1 MLCSAIN
8 WGRKFRDE
16 NGRFLF
22 KENPLRGLGIP
33 KQKNPNRPVATT
45 DRVEA
50 IRTKYREVLM
60 RVEWDGQREYRESFL
75 PAIFDLVVE
84 SGRRIGAVC
93 SLHTKDLRLDAT
105 EDEPYGAIVWP
116 ADTDKMNREWRCPL
130 TAMGRQAVGRA
141 LLKRPIVGAGWL
153 FAAAKDLSKPVR
165 VDQAS
170 AWLREAEKLAGVEHM
185 DGSLFHSYRRLWATV
200 RKDLPDV
207 DVAQAGGWASLAALK
222 TAYQR
227 PDAATIRRVVMHQAE
242 LREVR

>member
-16 NGRFLF
+16 NGRFPF

-105 EDEPYGAIVWP
+105 EDEPYGAIV
-116 ADTDKMNREWRCPL
+116 
-130 TAMGRQAVGRA
+130 
-141 LLKRPIVGAGWL
+141 
-153 FAAAKDLSKPVR
+153 
-165 VDQAS
+165 
-170 AWLREAEKLAGVEHM
+170 
-185 DGSLFHSYRRLWATV
+185 
-200 RKDLPDV
+200 
-207 DVAQAGGWASLAALK
+207 
-222 TAYQR
+222 
-227 PDAATIRRVVMHQAE
+227 
-242 LREVR
+242 